1 MTVKKDEK
9 SPKQKSK
16 RRQFTLEVHALE
28 PGSEHPE
35 LAKIQSFLKRSGYL
49 GEGYCESTL
58 DDPTRSAL
66 KMFQQ
71 FRGVPPTGTTDAETV
86 QCLMAP
92 SCGYPDLPVRRA
104 DRAVEAALEAQPSAT
119 LSRGCDYRP
128 AEKLTYRFLN
138 HPSDPDAAPLV
149 EGAVARAF
157 ASWAAVI
164 PLDFELVE
172 GEVDTT
178 LKIGWFSNAH
188 NDDMDFDG
196 NSGDVAHAFP
206 PPSCGEA
213 HSGELHFDDDEV
225 WGNGHDFGAGLNPRQ
240 FDIEAL
246 ALHEIGHLLG
256 LNHSGSAASTM
267 FGRYLFIDVET
278 RRRLSDDVVAAIQA
292 IYGVRA

>member
-9 SPKQKSK
+9 SRKQRSK
-16 RRQFTLEVHALE
+16 RRQFTLDVPALE

-49 GEGYCESTL
+49 GEGYCERSL

-104 DRAVEAALEAQPSAT
+104 DRVVEAAPEAQPLPG

-128 AEKLTYRFLN
+128 AQTLTYRFLN
-138 HPSDPDAAPLV
+138 HPAEPEAAVV

-164 PLDFELVE
+164 PLDFEFVE

-178 LKIGWFSNAH
+178 LKIGWFVNAH
-188 NDDMDFDG
+188 GDAKDFDG
-196 NSGDVAHAFP
+196 NSGDIAHAFP

-213 HSGELHFDDDEV
+213 HSGELHFDDAEL
-225 WGNGHDFGAGLNPRQ
+225 WGIGHDVGAGLNPRQ

-256 LNHSGSAASTM
+256 LNHSSSGASTM
-267 FGRYLFIDVET
+267 FGRYQFIDVET